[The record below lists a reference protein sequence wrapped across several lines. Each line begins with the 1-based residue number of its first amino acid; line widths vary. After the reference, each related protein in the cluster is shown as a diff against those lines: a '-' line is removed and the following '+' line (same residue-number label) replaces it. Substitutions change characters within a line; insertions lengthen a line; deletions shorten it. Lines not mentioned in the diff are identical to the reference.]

1 MAGTEERQPHTDQE
15 WAAVRDSA
23 VVLAE
28 SGNLMMM
35 VPRAYDGGDWMKLSQ
50 ELVGMGDRKSVV

>member
-35 VPRAYDGGDWMKLSQ
+35 VPRAYDGATG
-50 ELVGMGDRKSVV
+50 